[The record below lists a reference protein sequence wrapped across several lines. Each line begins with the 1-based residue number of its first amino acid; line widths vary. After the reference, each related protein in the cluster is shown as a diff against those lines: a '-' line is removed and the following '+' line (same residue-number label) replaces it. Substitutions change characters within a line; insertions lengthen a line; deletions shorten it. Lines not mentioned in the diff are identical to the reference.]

1 MYSQQQQ
8 QQAQRHHPYHPN
20 QQQHSYPIAD
30 STNYAATNPNIHYLS
45 QQQPQQLD
53 SSSNNNNANMS
64 SMYNINQPNIARTA
78 PPPQHHVGY
87 TVVPPEPVPS
97 ATDTQPTSPL
107 TISQLAE
114 FASTMVFLMWHV
126 RRASVMALH
135 DVSKIQQSHTD
146 DHDPGHSRETANI
159 ANCKSSSFKKF
170 CEQVNK
176 QNKHIMLFSYLFPN
190 YRF

>member
-1 MYSQQQQ
+1 
-8 QQAQRHHPYHPN
+8 
-20 QQQHSYPIAD
+20 
-30 STNYAATNPNIHYLS
+30 
-45 QQQPQQLD
+45 
-53 SSSNNNNANMS
+53 MS

-78 PPPQHHVGY
+78 PPPPPPQQQQQQQQHHHHAGY

-97 ATDTQPTSPL
+97 ATNTQPTSPL
-107 TISQLAE
+107 TIPQLAE

-176 QNKHIMLFSYLFPN
+176 QNKHIMLFPYLFPN